1 MMCLGIS
8 LFAHA
13 PRDILHSAMP
23 SLTSQIEAV
32 LFVSS
37 QPMKLGRIQKLLA
50 VNAEEVGVAL
60 AALEAKWN
68 TEDSG
73 VWLMRTTDEVQLM
86 SRPEHAEII
95 AEFVKD
101 DMVGELTRP
110 SLETLAII
118 AYRQPISKPE
128 LEHIRGVNCSLILRN
143 LLMRGLIAEREDS
156 ERMQIVYTTTM
167 DFVRLLGVTSVTEL
181 PEYNALREHPLIAD
195 MVAAADVSAE
205 PSVPEV
211 TAP

>member
-1 MMCLGIS
+1 M
-8 LFAHA
+8 A
-13 PRDILHSAMP
+13 

-50 VNAEEVGVAL
+50 VSGEDVAVAL

-68 TEDSG
+68 GEESG
-73 VWLMRTTDEVQLM
+73 VWLIRTADEVQLM
-86 SRPEHAEII
+86 SRPEHAELI
-95 AEFVKD
+95 ADFVKD

-156 ERMQIVYTTTM
+156 VRMQTMYTTTM

-195 MVAAADVSAE
+195 MMVAADASVEPVS
-205 PSVPEV
+205 PEV
-211 TAP
+211 TTA